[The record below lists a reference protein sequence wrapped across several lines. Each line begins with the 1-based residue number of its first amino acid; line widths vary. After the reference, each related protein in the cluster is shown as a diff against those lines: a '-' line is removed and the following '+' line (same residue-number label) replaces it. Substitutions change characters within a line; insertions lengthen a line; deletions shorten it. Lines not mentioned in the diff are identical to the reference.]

1 MKEVAGSL
9 DGKGLRFALV
19 VSRFNAVVTDA
30 LLEGAVEA
38 LEEHGVAADDLTVV
52 RVPGAWEL
60 PGTCARVLEG
70 DDVDGVVAL
79 GCVIRGETPHFE
91 FVAGEAARGL
101 GTLALDAPVPVVFGV
116 LTTDDLEQALR
127 RAGDGEENKGREV
140 ALSALEMATLYRRL
154 G

>member
-1 MKEVAGSL
+1 MKEVTGSL
-9 DGKGLRFALV
+9 DGTGLRFVLV

-30 LLEGAVEA
+30 LLQGAVEA
-38 LEEHGVAADDLTVV
+38 LQENGVAADDLTVV

-60 PGTCARVLEG
+60 PGACARILEG

-101 GTLALDAPVPVVFGV
+101 GTLALDAPVPVIFGV

-127 RAGDGEENKGREV
+127 RAGDGDGNKGREA